1 MNPKQVAVG
10 SADDG
15 RPLARAAAARD
26 TSWMGQPLAAR
37 GDRVLGGE
45 PRPQEATETAGT
57 ARRVATIV
65 TPDTI
70 LRWHLLLIARKWTFG
85 RKRPGRPGIMKEVSA
100 LIVRMATENPAWG
113 LQPDPGRV
121 EEPRPPRGE
130 KYGRQ
135 GPEGQWDPAGA
146 GRPDSTPVTR
156 QRLAQEAKQR
166 P

>member
-70 LRWHLLLIARKWTFG
+70 LRWHRLLIARKWTFG

-113 LQPDPGRV
+113 YSRIQGALRNLDHRV
-121 EEPRPPRGE
+121 ARSTVAKVLKDNGIPPA
-130 KYGRQ
+130 
-135 GPEGQWDPAGA
+135 PADLI
-146 GRPDSTPVTR
+146 RR
-156 QRLAQEAKQR
+156 R
-166 P
+166 